1 MKLSKHT
8 LNMLKNFGDINMSI
22 EIKKG
27 NVLRTVSVQKNILA
41 QAELEDEFPQDFAIY
56 ELNRFLGAASLF
68 DDPDF
73 EFNAKSTKIG
83 NDKGNLDYVY
93 CDPSMIVT
101 PPENNITFPEPEIKF
116 ELTQDILSQI
126 MRASNVLGT
135 PEIVIEGAP
144 HSSGTHQEFFHICAM
159 DVNNDSTDTFYVNLF
174 ESYDKPFRFVFKTE
188 NMKMLPGNYDVEISS
203 KGISHFTLQGAKLQ
217 YWIATEST
225 SSFGG

>member
-8 LNMLKNFGDINMSI
+8 LNMLKNFSDINMSI

-41 QAELEDEFPQDFAIY
+41 QAELEDSFPQDFAIY
-56 ELNRFLGAASLF
+56 ELNRFLGAVSLF
-68 DDPDF
+68 DDP
-73 EFNAKSTKIG
+73 EFQFNGKSANIGTTKHSV
-83 NDKGNLDYVY
+83 DYVY

-101 PPENNITFPEPEIKF
+101 PPENNISFPDPEVKF
-116 ELTQDILSQI
+116 TLTQDSLSQV

-135 PEIVIEGAP
+135 PEIAIEGGP
-144 HSSGTHQEFFHICAM
+144 HPNDSIRIKAL
-159 DVNNDSTDTFYVNLF
+159 DVNNDSTDTFQVVLD
-174 ESYDKPFRFVFKTE
+174 EKSGHTFRFVFKTE
-188 NMKMLPGNYDVEISS
+188 NMKMIPGNYDIEISS
-203 KGISHFTLQGAKLQ
+203 KGISHFLLQGTKLQ